1 MNTKFTNEILT
12 PVLRVLVQALIAVA
26 PPILILLIDPALLY
40 KYDNKILLLNYTG
53 YVFIVFLIGG
63 LITQRLHE
71 KKYAKR
77 HQYMQLYVNFIQ
89 KQLDTHFTFNIL
101 NSISASILRN
111 DRSEAHKQLTVFA
124 KVLRFVF
131 DDKKSLL
138 HQLDKELELT
148 QNYLIL
154 EKYRFKEKFDYTI
167 NREGNI
173 NGLTMV
179 PKQIIQIFV
188 DNAIRHGLMPLVEG
202 GYLTLNIANRDDKIH
217 ISVEDNGVGREE
229 ASRVNKLEK
238 PGNSIKLLYQMVD
251 YLNKFHSEEKIQ
263 LKIFDLYK
271 NGKAAGT
278 RMELNI
284 PSGYDPKIA

>member
-1 MNTKFTNEILT
+1 MNTKFTNEVIT
-12 PVLRVLVQALIAVA
+12 QIIRVLTQSFIAVA
-26 PPILILLIDPALLY
+26 PPLLILGLEPGILN
-40 KYDNKILLLNYTG
+40 KYDNRTLLLSYSG
-53 YVFIVFLIGG
+53 YVFLVFLLGG
-63 LITQRLHE
+63 IFIQKLNE
-71 KKYAKR
+71 KRFARR
-77 HQYMQLYVNFIQ
+77 HQYMQLCVNFIQ
-89 KQLDTHFTFNIL
+89 KQLDTHFVFNIL

-111 DRSEAHKQLTVFA
+111 DCSEAHKQLTIFA
-124 KVLRFVF
+124 KVLRFEF
-131 DDKKSLL
+131 DDKNSLL

-188 DNAIRHGLMPLVEG
+188 DNAIRHGLMPLNEG
-202 GYLTLNIANRDDKIH
+202 GYLTLNIANYNDNIH
-217 ISVEDNGVGREE
+217 ISVEDNGVGREK
-229 ASRVNKLEK
+229 ASGMDKLGNS
-238 PGNSIKLLYQMVD
+238 GNSIKLLYQIIN
-251 YLNKFHSEEKIQ
+251 YLNKVHRKEKIH

-284 PSGYDPKIA
+284 PSGYNPKIT

>member
-1 MNTKFTNEILT
+1 MNTKFTDEVITLVVRVLT
-12 PVLRVLVQALIAVA
+12 PSIIAVA
-26 PPILILLIDPALLY
+26 PPLLILWLEPGVLN
-40 KYDNKILLLNYTG
+40 KYDNRTLLLSYSG
-53 YVFIVFLIGG
+53 YVFLVFLLGG
-63 LITQRLHE
+63 MFIQKVNE
-71 KKYAKR
+71 KRFARR
-77 HQYMQLYVNFIQ
+77 HQYMKLHYNFIQ

-124 KVLRFVF
+124 KVLRFEF
-131 DDKKSLL
+131 DDKKFLL

-173 NGLTMV
+173 NGLTKV

-188 DNAIRHGLMPLVEG
+188 DNAIRHGLMPLNEG
-202 GYLTLNIANRDDKIH
+202 GYLTLNIVNRNDNIH
-217 ISVEDNGVGREE
+217 ISVEDNGVGREK
-229 ASRVNKLEK
+229 ASNTNKLEK
-238 PGNSIKLLYQMVD
+238 SGNSIKLLYEMIN
-251 YLNKFHSEEKIQ
+251 YLNKVHSEEKIQ

-271 NGKAAGT
+271 NGNAAGT
-278 RMELNI
+278 RMELKI
-284 PSGYDPKIA
+284 PSGYNPKIA